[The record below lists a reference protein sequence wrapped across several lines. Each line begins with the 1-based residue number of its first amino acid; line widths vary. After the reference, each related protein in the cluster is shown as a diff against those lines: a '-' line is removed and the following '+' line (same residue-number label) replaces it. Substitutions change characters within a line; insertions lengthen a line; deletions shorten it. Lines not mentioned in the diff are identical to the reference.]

1 MRWDGQ
7 SIRGDRDDALPGMTQ
22 LSGLVRTVRTPEFA
36 GITFHEVLAKTALNR
51 VPEAS
56 RMLAGEWT
64 VNPYRGCTHACR
76 YCFARSTH
84 RYLDLN
90 TGEDFDNQIVVKTN
104 VVQLLTKELLS
115 KRPPRVALGTNTD
128 PYQRAEGKYRFMPG
142 IIEALGERAV
152 PFSIL
157 TKGTLLRRDLDQLG
171 EVAAVTDVSLAMS
184 IGVFDEE
191 LQHSVEPGTATTAA
205 RLQTVQEIRQ
215 RGLTCTVLLAP
226 ILPYL
231 TDDDAQLDHALAE
244 LKAAG
249 ATQVF
254 YTALYLR
261 DGVKEWFMSWLA
273 RAYPERLADYESLY
287 GGGAYTPRGYQ
298 DDLRVRMRALLA
310 RHGFSRGGTE
320 GFARSRARSSPAD
333 TRPEPAR
340 QPALF

>member
-7 SIRGDRDDALPGMTQ
+7 SINGDRDDALPGLTQ
-22 LSGLVRTVRTPEFA
+22 LSGLVRTVRTPDFA
-36 GITFHEVLAKTALNR
+36 GITFHEVLAKTALNQ

-64 VNPYRGCTHACR
+64 VNPFRGCTHACR

-90 TGEDFDNQIVVKTN
+90 TGEDFDRQIVVKTN
-104 VVQLLTKELLS
+104 IVALLAKELLT

-142 IIEALGERAV
+142 IIEALGARAV

-157 TKGTLLRRDLDQLG
+157 TKGTLLRRDLDQLS
-171 EVAAVTDVSLAMS
+171 EVSAVTDVSLAMS
-184 IGVFDEE
+184 IGIFDED
-191 LQHSVEPGTATTAA
+191 LQQSVEPGTATTAA
-205 RLQTVQEIRQ
+205 RLRTVREIREK
-215 RGLTCTVLLAP
+215 GLGCTVLLAP
-226 ILPYL
+226 ILPHF
-231 TDDDAQLDHALAE
+231 TDSDEQLDLALAE

-261 DGVKEWFMSWLA
+261 DGVKDWFMSWLA
-273 RAYPERLADYESLY
+273 RAYPERLPAYDELY
-287 GGGAYTPRGYQ
+287 GAGAYTPRAYQ

-320 GFARSRARSSPAD
+320 GFARSRARSAPA
-333 TRPEPAR
+333 TARLAPAA

>member
-7 SIRGDRDDALPGMTQ
+7 SIRGDREDALPGLTQ

-36 GITFHEVLAKTALNR
+36 GITFHEVLAKSALNQ

-64 VNPYRGCTHACR
+64 LNPFRGCSHACR

-90 TGEDFDNQIVVKTN
+90 TGEDFDSQIVVKTN
-104 VVQLLTKELLS
+104 VVALLTKELLT

-142 IIEALGERAV
+142 IIDALAARAV

-157 TKGTLLRRDLDQLG
+157 TKGTLLRRDLAQLAK
-171 EVAAVTDVSLAMS
+171 VAAVTDVSLAMS
-184 IGVFDEE
+184 IGIFDEP
-191 LQHSVEPGTATTAA
+191 LQQSIEPGTATTAA
-205 RLQTVQEIRQ
+205 RLRTVREIRE
-215 RGLTCTVLLAP
+215 RGLNCTVLLAP
-226 ILPYL
+226 ILPYF
-231 TDDDAQLDHALAE
+231 TDGDEHLDRALAE

-249 ATQVF
+249 ATRVF

-261 DGVKEWFMSWLA
+261 DGVKDWFMSWLA
-273 RAYPERLADYESLY
+273 RSYPEQVSAYESLY
-287 GGGAYTPRGYQ
+287 GAGAYTPRGYQ
-298 DDLRVRMRALLA
+298 DDLRIRMRALQA

-320 GFARSRARSSPAD
+320 GFARSRPRQAPAV
-333 TRPEPAR
+333 
-340 QPALF
+340 QPAPAAQPVLF

>member
-7 SIRGDRDDALPGMTQ
+7 SIRGDRDDVLPGLTQ

-36 GITFHEVLAKTALNR
+36 GITFHEVLAKSALNR

-64 VNPYRGCTHACR
+64 INPFRGCTHACR

-104 VVQLLTKELLS
+104 VVQLLAKELHT

-157 TKGTLLRRDLDQLG
+157 TKGTLLRRDLDQLA
-171 EVAAVTDVSLAMS
+171 EVSAVTDVSLAMS
-184 IGVFDEE
+184 IGIFDEE
-191 LQHSVEPGTATTAA
+191 LQESIEPGTATTAA
-205 RLQTVQEIRQ
+205 RLATVRAIRE
-215 RGLTCTVLLAP
+215 RGLKCTVLLAP
-226 ILPYL
+226 ILPFF
-231 TDDDAQLDHALAE
+231 TDSDEQLDHAVAE

-249 ATQVF
+249 ATQIF
-254 YTALYLR
+254 FTALYLR
-261 DGVKEWFMSWLA
+261 DGVKDWFMSWLA
-273 RAYPERLADYESLY
+273 RTYPERLPAYDDLY
-287 GGGAYTPRGYQ
+287 GAGAYTPRGYQ
-298 DDLRVRMRALLA
+298 DDLRLRMRAVLA
-310 RHGFSRGGTE
+310 RHGFHRGGTE
-320 GFARSRARSSPAD
+320 GFARSRRRQATAVQPA
-333 TRPEPAR
+333 PAP